1 MLSGYFCLA
10 LVYKYYL
17 DHRPLLISPIRL
29 ARVCAF
35 VFKFRLAGSPS
46 FVASHGAGNGRG
58 RGTTFEAKAAAISHW
73 RARLRRE
80 RILAHLLT
88 EKAISRFFSPCKS
101 IAAINSNSHKVHKIR
116 YSRGDDQRSLT
127 FSPCYQYFA
136 STFQVI
142 KQKKYQ

>member
-1 MLSGYFCLA
+1 MSTSINYC
-10 LVYKYYL
+10 YI

-46 FVASHGAGNGRG
+46 FVASRGAGNGRG
-58 RGTTFEAKAAAISHW
+58 HGTTFEAKAVAISRS

-88 EKAISRFFSPCKS
+88 EKAISRFFPPCQ
-101 IAAINSNSHKVHKIR
+101 IYSH
-116 YSRGDDQRSLT
+116 L
-127 FSPCYQYFA
+127 
-136 STFQVI
+136 
-142 KQKKYQ
+142 

>member
-29 ARVCAF
+29 ARVCTF

-58 RGTTFEAKAAAISHW
+58 RGTTFEAKAAAISGS
-73 RARLRRE
+73 RARSRRE
-80 RILAHLLT
+80 KILAHLLT
-88 EKAISRFFSPCKS
+88 GKTISRFFPL
-101 IAAINSNSHKVHKIR
+101 AIPIDACNH
-116 YSRGDDQRSLT
+116 
-127 FSPCYQYFA
+127 
-136 STFQVI
+136 
-142 KQKKYQ
+142 

>member
-46 FVASHGAGNGRG
+46 FVASHRAGNGRG

-73 RARLRRE
+73 RARSRRE
-80 RILAHLLT
+80 KILAHLLT
-88 EKAISRFFSPCKS
+88 GKKISRFYPLAQSIEQPNYTSSPWT
-101 IAAINSNSHKVHKIR
+101 SHAPKV
-116 YSRGDDQRSLT
+116 
-127 FSPCYQYFA
+127 F
-136 STFQVI
+136 
-142 KQKKYQ
+142 